1 MSSNWQEPEAA
12 ALKSYTEWVRTAR
25 EKQIAPDGDW
35 LCWLILAGR
44 GWGKTRTG
52 AQDIVSYAMRNAGV
66 ICAVVAPTLGDLR
79 RTCIEGPSG
88 ILACLPEECLAPSKG
103 AAYNS
108 RTSEINLWN
117 GSKIMGFSANEP
129 DRMRG
134 PQYHRAWCDELAAW
148 RYEEAWDQ
156 LLFGLR
162 LGKDPKVVITT
173 TPRPT
178 RLVKGLVE
186 RNGQDVTMTSGSTFE
201 NVDHLAP
208 SALRNFKERY
218 EGTRMGRQELYA
230 EVLTDIEGALWSFTT
245 IEQAKLKDRSE
256 MPELVE
262 IVVAVDPA
270 MTANENSDET
280 GIMVCGRDANNH
292 YYLIEDRSGVMSP
305 DRWARTVIDCYY
317 EYDADRVVCEV
328 NQGGDLVSK
337 VVRDIDNRVPIK
349 SVRATKGKML
359 RAEPIAALYEQGK
372 VHHVGNYALLED
384 QMTTY
389 DGRASAKSPDRLDA
403 LVWAITELS
412 ESSGTVYWRIS

>member
-12 ALKSYTEWVRTAR
+12 ALRSFTNWVKTAR
-25 EKQIAPDGDW
+25 DKQLAPSGDW
-35 LCWLILAGR
+35 LYWLILAGR

-52 AQDIVSYAMRNAGV
+52 AEDIVSYAMRNPGS

-88 ILACLPEECLAPSKG
+88 ILSCIPEECLAPSKG
-103 AAYNS
+103 SGYNAQ
-108 RTSEINLWN
+108 TSEIKLWN
-117 GSKIMGFSANEP
+117 GSKIMGFSADVP

-162 LGKDPKVVITT
+162 LGKNPKAVITT

-178 RLVKGLVE
+178 KLIKNLVDRAG
-186 RNGQDVTMTSGSTFE
+186 GDVVMTSGSTFE
-201 NVDHLAP
+201 NEDHLAE
-208 SALRNFKERY
+208 SALKSLRELY
-218 EGTRMGRQELYA
+218 DGTRMGRQELYA
-230 EVLTDIEGALWSFTT
+230 EVLTDIEGALWSYSMFESQK
-245 IEQAKLKDRSE
+245 IKDRSLLPE
-256 MPELVE
+256 MVE
-262 IVVAVDPA
+262 TVVAVDPA
-270 MTANENSDET
+270 VTSNENSDET
-280 GIMVCGRDANNH
+280 GIIVAQRDANGH
-292 YYLIEDRSGVMSP
+292 YYVIDDRSGVMSA
-305 DRWARTVIDCYY
+305 DKWARTVLDCYY
-317 EYDADRVVCEV
+317 EHRADRVVCEV

-337 VVRDIDNRVPIK
+337 VVRDIDPNVPIK

-359 RAEPIAALYEQGK
+359 RAEPVSALYEQGK
-372 VHHVGNYALLED
+372 IHHVGNFPLLED

-389 DGRASAKSPDRLDA
+389 DGKTSAKSPDRLDA